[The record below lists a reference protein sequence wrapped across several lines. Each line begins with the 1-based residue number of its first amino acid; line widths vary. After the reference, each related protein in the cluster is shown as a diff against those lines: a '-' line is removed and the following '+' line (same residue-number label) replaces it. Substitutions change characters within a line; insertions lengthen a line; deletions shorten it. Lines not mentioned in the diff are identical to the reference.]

1 MYLSHLDEVNFSA
14 LYIETF
20 KCIYTKIARRIL
32 EKIRIEVEEHWKK
45 IRIKE
50 LMYFKNT

>member
-1 MYLSHLDEVNFSA
+1 MYLSHLGKVKFFA

-20 KCIYTKIARRIL
+20 ECIYTKEEEL
-32 EKIRIEVEEHWKK
+32 WEKIRM
-45 IRIKE
+45 KE